1 VGIGSRGA
9 GGVILGR
16 GQHLAEFRGRILP
29 FGLQVR
35 PEGIG
40 DRAPAG
46 VVREQGFFRVGRR
59 AVLGFDALEDA
70 DRLDIVGSFLAEAAC
85 ANPERVGYSEIAGWV
100 WLGVGLRDDGR
111 SGRSSPGKNAQ
122 SQVASSQAAW

>member
-1 VGIGSRGA
+1 MG
-9 GGVILGR
+9 
-16 GQHLAEFRGRILP
+16 
-29 FGLQVR
+29 
-35 PEGIG
+35 PESIRHG
-40 DRAPAG
+40 APAG
-46 VVREQGFFRVGRR
+46 VVNEQGFFRFGRR
-59 AVLGFDALEDA
+59 AAFGFNALEGA
-70 DRLDIVGSFLAEAAC
+70 DRFDIVGSFLAEAAC